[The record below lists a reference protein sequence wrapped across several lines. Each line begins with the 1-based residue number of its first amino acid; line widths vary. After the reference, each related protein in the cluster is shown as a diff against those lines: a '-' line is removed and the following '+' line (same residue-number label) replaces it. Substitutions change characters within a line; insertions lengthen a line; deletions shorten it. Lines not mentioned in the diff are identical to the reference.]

1 MAVGIERGSVR
12 GEPLGSL
19 LRRNWQALAIA
30 VMAVVGIGIGIYL
43 TTEHYAKAEP
53 ICPTVGPINC
63 SSVLRSQY
71 SVVPLTGS
79 PTSGIPITVPGAVF
93 FLVSG
98 GLAVWML
105 VRAYRGED
113 EPSWMRPTLVLWSLL
128 GLLFV
133 LYLVFAEIVL
143 IRSICLWCTGVHIL
157 TLATLLLAL
166 SLWQQGSLEH
176 YAPVARANSPQAGSR
191 QATRPRAAARV
202 TQVPSRRAQAQ
213 VRRATSGTVKAH
225 SGRR

>member
-43 TTEHYAKAEP
+43 TTEHYAKVEP

-105 VRAYRGED
+105 VRAYRGEE
-113 EPSWMRPTLVLWSLL
+113 EPSWMRPALALWSLA

-157 TLATLLLAL
+157 TLVTLLLAL

-176 YAPVARANSPQAGSR
+176 YASGARANAPQEGSR
-191 QATRPRAAARV
+191 QATRPRAARV

-213 VRRATSGTVKAH
+213 VRRATSGTVKAR
-225 SGRR
+225 SGRH